1 MKNDWKNLLVGQKV
15 SLDTNLLIYA
25 VSVTEDGRSAIAKG
39 LLSILPHHNCVLTL
53 QALSEF
59 AHVGIRKLGLPA
71 EHVLARVEAWS
82 TLFPVINAATSTLA
96 RAIQAVETHQLAF
109 WDAMLWAT
117 AYEAGVALLFS
128 EDFQH
133 NQRIGGV
140 RILNPFY
147 AET

>member
-1 MKNDWKNLLVGQKV
+1 MKNDWKNLLMGHKV

-25 VSVTEDGRSAIAKG
+25 VSAEEDGRGAIAKEMLG
-39 LLSILPHHNCVLTL
+39 LLPYHNCVLTL

-71 EHVLARVEAWS
+71 EQVLSRVEAWIA
-82 TLFPVINAATSTLA
+82 LFPVIHAATSTLA
-96 RAIQAVETHQLAF
+96 RAIHAVETYRLAF

-117 AYEAGVALLFS
+117 AYEADVALLFS

-140 RILNPFY
+140 RIFNPFHS
-147 AET
+147 EI